1 VKIFV
6 KTVLILCVVLLSQ
19 QSCKVGYSFN
29 GASIPADAKTVSV
42 LYFSNNSA
50 LAPPTISQQFTEALK
65 DICSS
70 QTKLAL
76 VTKGGDLN
84 FEGNISDYRVAPVAI
99 QTNDQ
104 TALNRLTISVLVKYS
119 NKLDEKKNFEA
130 TFSRYADFAGTESL
144 ASKEQD
150 QEFMKQIYRQLTED
164 IFNKAFNNW

>member
-1 VKIFV
+1 MLS
-6 KTVLILCVVLLSQ
+6 KTLLTLCSFFLLVGG
-19 QSCKVGYSFN
+19 CKVNYSLN

-42 LYFSNNSA
+42 LYFTNSTA

-65 DICSS
+65 DICAS
-70 QTKLAL
+70 QTKLGL
-76 VTKGGDLN
+76 INKGGDLN

-104 TALNRLTISVLVKYS
+104 TALNRLTISVFVKYT

-130 TFSRYADFAGTESL
+130 TFSRYADFNGTESL

-150 QEFMKQIYRQLTED
+150 SEFLRQIYKQLTED